1 MLGFREYFKEG
12 IYIIMKLFTA
22 IIGGLALAVA
32 GTAAFFSV
40 RGIGLLFA
48 GAAIAAMV
56 MAGVLEAGKLA
67 MTSFLYRYWERIP
80 RVLKWYCTIAVVVL
94 IGITSLGI
102 YGFLSDAYDDT
113 RSRVEMHE
121 NNIETLNKEIVVI
134 ETEIETLKNTDV
146 TVEDKKT
153 ETIAGFQKIY
163 DDFVEDGRKRQDTL
177 ANRNKTDT
185 EARGMRRQQLMDR
198 LAVLDKVKSE
208 LESKPGGLFSNNK
221 KKIEELRVSQQP
233 ERDSIA
239 TSLLAITEEETS
251 ATKSYNDALAK
262 IDDQISS
269 EYDKFVEKVNG
280 LRDTTNDLDNVTI
293 IEDKYD
299 KIKENQ
305 ADILKEK
312 EGIRSTD
319 IGSFRF
325 IAESFNMPVDQVVK
339 WFIIVIVLVFD
350 PVAVALVLA
359 YNIMVGGKLTRNEEL
374 PKKKIG

>member
-1 MLGFREYFKEG
+1 MLGFREYLKED

-80 RVLKWYCTIAVVVL
+80 RMLKWYSTIAVVVL

-163 DDFVEDGRKRQDTL
+163 DDFVADGRKRQEAL

-185 EARGMRRQQLMDR
+185 ESRVLRRQQLMDR
-198 LAVLDKVKSE
+198 LAVLDKSKSE

-221 KKIEELRVSQQP
+221 KKIEELRIAQQP

-239 TSLLAITEEETS
+239 KSLSAITEEETS

-262 IDDQISS
+262 IDDQIST

-305 ADILKEK
+305 AEILKEK

-325 IAESFNMPVDQVVK
+325 IAESFGMPVDQVVK

-359 YNIMVGGKLTRNEEL
+359 YNIMVGGKMTLGEEL